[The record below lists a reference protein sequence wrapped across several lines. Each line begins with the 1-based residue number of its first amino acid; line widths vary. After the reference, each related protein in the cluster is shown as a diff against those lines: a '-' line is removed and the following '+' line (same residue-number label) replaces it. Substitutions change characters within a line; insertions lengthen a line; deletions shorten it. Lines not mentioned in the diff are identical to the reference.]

1 MFSIK
6 STFAKGQHTPKPNFW
21 NMNGFTVCLKLN
33 QLFQSVWIPF
43 SYFGIVGSYPCIE
56 ILFRFYLLP
65 FIGSKWFSEFSET
78 YLCLRGKGKPSFI
91 LLRSAN
97 KEKSIQILFNIVM
110 EKIRTVLQI
119 KLKRQR
125 WSKILNLNR

>member
-1 MFSIK
+1 MRFRLS
-6 STFAKGQHTPKPNFW
+6 PKESFLVLPYITCNISDFD
-21 NMNGFTVCLKLN
+21 
-33 QLFQSVWIPF
+33 
-43 SYFGIVGSYPCIE
+43 
-56 ILFRFYLLP
+56 ILSRVYLLP

-110 EKIRTVLQI
+110 EKIKTVLQM
-119 KLKRQR
+119 KRKRQR
-125 WSKILNLNR
+125 LSKILNLNIDDMIETTTNSKFQILKAHNTV